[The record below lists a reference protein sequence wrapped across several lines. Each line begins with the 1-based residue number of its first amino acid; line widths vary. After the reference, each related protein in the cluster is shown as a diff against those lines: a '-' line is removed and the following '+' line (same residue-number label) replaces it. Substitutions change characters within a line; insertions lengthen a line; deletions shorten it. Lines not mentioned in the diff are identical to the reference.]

1 MLTSGDNTITLDAG
15 YYDSVTISTDITSL
29 AGTVTYTH
37 HQCSNTENNATYTDD
52 IIGTSNAASV
62 NETTINGQIVAT
74 SQGGCY
80 TTPYYKYTYSTKEEK
95 EYVSSVT
102 RPSYNPISGG
112 WNMVTFTYDKNGN
125 QTGAT
130 TLYACN
136 EYDQS
141 TTVVGKYKVNVTKT
155 GYGVSVPTGGQ
166 ITATYYLKTCG
177 HSNGELLSVT
187 ITY

>member
-1 MLTSGDNTITLDAG
+1 
-15 YYDSVTISTDITSL
+15 
-29 AGTVTYTH
+29 
-37 HQCSNTENNATYTDD
+37 
-52 IIGTSNAASV
+52 
-62 NETTINGQIVAT
+62 
-74 SQGGCY
+74 
-80 TTPYYKYTYSTKEEK
+80 
-95 EYVSSVT
+95 
-102 RPSYNPISGG
+102 
-112 WNMVTFTYDKNGN
+112 MVTFTYDKDGN

-130 TLYACN
+130 PLYGCN

-141 TTVVGKYKVNVTKT
+141 TTVVGKYTVNVTKT

>member
-1 MLTSGDNTITLDAG
+1 MLTSNDNTITLPAG
-15 YYDSVTISTDITSL
+15 YYEESTITTNITSL
-29 AGTVTYTH
+29 PGTISYTH
-37 HQCSNTENNATYTDD
+37 HQCSNSEANVTYSDSSISST
-52 IIGTSNAASV
+52 GAAFV

-102 RPSYNPISGG
+102 RPSYNPITGG

-141 TTVVGKYKVNVTKT
+141 TTVVGKYTVNVTRT